1 MYIEIERCFGNYEI
15 NCLLEVNSKIAFGF
29 KEARILLSLN
39 KPFCLIKCVYINKW
53 RFCIKL
59 LDISGKDS
67 STVATWL
74 NPDPQIYPVLSK

>member
-53 RFCIKL
+53 RF
-59 LDISGKDS
+59 
-67 STVATWL
+67 
-74 NPDPQIYPVLSK
+74 